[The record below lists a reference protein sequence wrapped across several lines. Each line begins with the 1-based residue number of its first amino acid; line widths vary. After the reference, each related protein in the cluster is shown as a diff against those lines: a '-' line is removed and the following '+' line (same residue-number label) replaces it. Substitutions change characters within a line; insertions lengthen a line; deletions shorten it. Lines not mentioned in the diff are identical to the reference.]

1 MRPFG
6 LVLAALLLASLPAR
20 AQQKPAAPP
29 AAPPAE
35 DKALDTHLQK
45 WEAAM
50 KDITS
55 LGAQLTR
62 TDKDVTWDKVE
73 TLSGTAYYMKS
84 GTGPSALNLARL
96 EMYATKGK
104 KEEAELREKFICT
117 GTYIYQFLP
126 DRKEIRYYELPKPKQ
141 GQVAED
147 NLLSLLFGM
156 KADEAKNRYS
166 LKMAKEDQYYIY
178 VDIVPRHAADKA
190 DFQRARLVLNKA
202 NYLPRQLWFQHAN
215 GNEVKWDIPNLQT
228 NMKLDRRYFDEPK
241 APAGWK
247 IVAGETRPQ
256 PRTVRP
262 AAPGA
267 PAAPAAPGKPAGR

>member
-1 MRPFG
+1 MRPIG
-6 LVLAALLLASLPAR
+6 LALAALLLASLPAR

-29 AAPPAE
+29 AAPAAD
-35 DKALDTHLQK
+35 DKALDDHLRK

-55 LGAQLTR
+55 LGAQLAR
-62 TDKDVTWDKVE
+62 TDKDVTWDQVQ
-73 TLSGTAYYMKS
+73 TLSGRAYYMKS
-84 GTGPSALNLARL
+84 GTGPSALNLALL
-96 EMYATKGK
+96 EMYASKDK
-104 KEEAELREKFICT
+104 KEELREKFICT

-126 DRKEIRYYELPKPKQ
+126 DRKEIRYYELPKPKP

-156 KADEAKNRYS
+156 KADEAKNRYN
-166 LKMAKEDQYYIY
+166 LKMAKEVQYYIY
-178 VDIVPRHAADKA
+178 VDIAPRNAADKS

-228 NMKLDRRYFDEPK
+228 NMKLDRRTFDEPK
-241 APAGWK
+241 EPPGWK
-247 IVAGETRPQ
+247 KVAGESQ
-256 PRTVRP
+256 PKPHTVRP
-262 AAPGA
+262 AGPGDA
-267 PAAPAAPGKPAGR
+267 PAPPAKPAGR

>member
-20 AQQKPAAPP
+20 AQQKPAVPP
-29 AAPPAE
+29 AAPPAD
-35 DKALDTHLQK
+35 DKALDDHLRK
-45 WEAAM
+45 WETAM

-55 LGAQLTR
+55 LGAQLAR

-84 GTGPSALNLARL
+84 GTGASALNLALL
-96 EMYATKGK
+96 EMHATQGK
-104 KEEAELREKFICT
+104 KELREKFICT
-117 GTYIYQFLP
+117 GTFIYQFLP
-126 DRKEIRYYELPKPKQ
+126 DRKEIRYYELPKPKA

-156 KADEAKNRYS
+156 KADEAKNRYN
-166 LKMAKEDQYYIY
+166 LKMAKEDQHYIY
-178 VDIVPRHAADKA
+178 VDIAPRNAADKS
-190 DFQRARLVLNKA
+190 DFQRARLVLNKT

-215 GNEVKWDIPNLQT
+215 GNEVKWDIPNVQP
-228 NMKLDRRYFDEPK
+228 NMNLKREHFDAPK
-241 APAGWK
+241 APEGWK
-247 IVAGETRPQ
+247 LVPGETKPK
-256 PRTVRP
+256 PPTVRP

-267 PAAPAAPGKPAGR
+267 PEAPAAPAKPAGR